1 VFVEIAAPA
10 VVMLEQQFCGSRNVH
25 GAEFTGRQRT
35 GKGRRRQ
42 PRSRRR
48 RAHFMRVLRQGAC
61 APVRAIGLSD
71 DAGVEVRLDL
81 KDG

>member
-1 VFVEIAAPA
+1 MLDGEFGPVAEGVAVFVKIAAPA
-10 VVMLEQQFCGSRNVH
+10 G
-25 GAEFTGRQRT
+25 
-35 GKGRRRQ
+35 
-42 PRSRRR
+42 SRRR

-71 DAGVEVRLDL
+71 GVGVEVRLYL